1 MNFEGLRT
9 GILAGFVDK
18 GLCPLTA
25 SAVAVEAFVNNAGQ
39 GETCP
44 SVTVVVTRNWRV
56 EQ

>member
-1 MNFEGLRT
+1 
-9 GILAGFVDK
+9 VDK

-56 EQ
+56 EQKGKPEWKAIEKEGY